1 MSGDHNMNQKPSI
14 KVDGVDVLAEVE
26 MLKQLLFQAQNAA
39 IGLTAQL
46 EIYENALESII
57 LCQPK
62 SLEATKAKQALAQVR
77 GVVL

>member
-1 MSGDHNMNQKPSI
+1 MNQKPTI
-14 KVDGVDVLAEVE
+14 KIDGADVMAEVE
-26 MLKQLLFQAQNAA
+26 MLKRLLFQAQNSA

-57 LCQPK
+57 LCQPN

-77 GVVL
+77 GVVV